1 MKSIINHTKEFEFH
15 FPLRKFHFLKL
26 QVAWKTGF
34 PQRLLGGGRVSSL
47 GRSEGFS
54 QNTYSAFS

>member
-34 PQRLLGGGRVSSL
+34 PQRLLGGACEFSWTFRGL
-47 GRSEGFS
+47 LPEYLFGF
-54 QNTYSAFS
+54 

>member
-34 PQRLLGGGRVSSL
+34 PQRLLGGGACEFSWTFRGL
-47 GRSEGFS
+47 LPEYLFGF
-54 QNTYSAFS
+54 